1 MFSAAPWTAFLALLA
16 LEVVVI
22 VAFRL
27 GVVAVSTLVHRH
39 EAMPTTLD

>member
-16 LEVVVI
+16 LEVVAI

-27 GVVAVSTLVHRH
+27 GVVALSTLVHRH
-39 EAMPTTLD
+39 EAVRPTLD